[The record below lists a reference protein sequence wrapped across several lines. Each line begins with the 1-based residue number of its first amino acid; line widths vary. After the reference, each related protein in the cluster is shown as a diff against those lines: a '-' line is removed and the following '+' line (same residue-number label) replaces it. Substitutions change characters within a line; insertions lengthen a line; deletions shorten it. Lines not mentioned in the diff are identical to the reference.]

1 MRQSSKDGYRR
12 DTIDS
17 RAAAKGAGGG
27 TKSTSAPRCSRQRR
41 GATMRKVNNAGP
53 QGAARLRP
61 IEVSATTYRE
71 RRIGAAA
78 SRPTSAV
85 AAVKR
90 KIPGLKIEAPR
101 GNKVLHKPQSRRAAL
116 SDWLKVEQGD
126 FSSRKYCSFVTSSVV
141 VAGEGCVSVLHSF

>member
-1 MRQSSKDGYRR
+1 MVIGATPSTAALRR
-12 DTIDS
+12 
-17 RAAAKGAGGG
+17 KGAGGG

-41 GATMRKVNNAGP
+41 EATMRKVNNAGP
-53 QGAARLRP
+53 QGAARPRP

-101 GNKVLHKPQSRRAAL
+101 GNKVLPKLQSR
-116 SDWLKVEQGD
+116 
-126 FSSRKYCSFVTSSVV
+126 
-141 VAGEGCVSVLHSF
+141 